1 MTAKL
6 RKRLRKIELAHSRG
20 DPALFAHMLW
30 RIRRTGSIAA
40 AVEEY
45 ERETGQRL
53 RVHPDFLLRVER
65 EKMDID
71 ATIRQMYAATGGAV
85 WADDPA
91 TRCPKELSVQ

>member
-1 MTAKL
+1 MTIKL
-6 RKRLRKIELAHSRG
+6 KNRLRKLEAKSARG

-30 RIRRTGSIAA
+30 RLRRTGNMAA

-45 ERETGQRL
+45 EKETGRRL
-53 RVHPDFLLRVER
+53 RVHPDFLVRVER
-65 EKMDID
+65 TKNDID

-91 TRCPKELSVQ
+91 TCCPKE